1 MAGLNALP
9 AQVKLWRVG
18 IMATDDDRML
28 ADHQQMWNRF
38 CKIMLFAV
46 IGAII
51 VLGGMG
57 IFLAP

>member
-1 MAGLNALP
+1 
-9 AQVKLWRVG
+9 
-18 IMATDDDRML
+18 MATDDDRML

-46 IGAII
+46 IGAMI

>member
-1 MAGLNALP
+1 MPFCGK
-9 AQVKLWRVG
+9 VSDGVG
-18 IMATDDDRML
+18 FMATEDRML

-38 CKIMLFAV
+38 CRLMLFAV